1 MREFRGPGDLMNTD
15 VLPAVPARPTGND
28 TVRAELRAAG
38 VRPTECDY
46 LSYLLR
52 VRAALARWKGHG
64 GRHRLAV
71 AR

>member
-1 MREFRGPGDLMNTD
+1 MNTD

-52 VRAALARWKGHG
+52 VRAALAR
-64 GRHRLAV
+64 
-71 AR
+71 